1 MTIEEF
7 GRKLRAREVTAL
19 EITDACLRRID
30 ELQPSLNA
38 FIRVMTEE
46 ARRDADTADRELASG
61 RDRGPLHGV
70 PIAVKDIIDVRGIP
84 TTAASRVREG
94 HVARSDAA
102 VITRL
107 RKAGAVII
115 GKTNLD
121 EFAFGTTSENSAFG
135 PVRHPLDPARSPGGS
150 SGGSAVAVAAGMAFA
165 ALGTDTGGS
174 IRIPAAA
181 CGIVGLKP
189 TLGDIPTDGVV
200 PLSKTFDHVGPFT
213 RTVGDA
219 SLLHQA
225 MSASGTDLQSS
236 RTDHRADGTD
246 LQSRGTDLQS
256 RGTDL
261 QSRGADLPRSAR
273 NLRLGIPHGYLT
285 EVLDREVRARFD
297 EAVTALRGASATLSD
312 VSIPHASMTPA
323 VYMHIHASEGATYH
337 ARTLD
342 AVPDRYMPVV
352 RRRLEIGRYVLAQD
366 YQRAMEG
373 REQLRREVDAALTGC
388 AALILPTLPIAA
400 PRAGAESVLVD
411 GAPEPVR
418 ALMLRLT
425 QLFNVTGHPAIS
437 IPCGV
442 TPDGL
447 PVGLQL
453 VGHRNQTNRLLWVAQ
468 VVEDHAQRGRQEKPN
483 KVLPRSD

>member
-1 MTIEEF
+1 VDPPFFWTRLFYMTIEEF
-7 GRKLRAREVTAL
+7 ARKLRAREVTAL
-19 EITDACLRRID
+19 DITNTCLQRID

-38 FIRVMTEE
+38 FIRVMAEE
-46 ARRDADTADRELASG
+46 AMRDAEAADRELASG

-70 PIAVKDIIDVRGIP
+70 PIAVKDIIDVRGVS

-94 HVARSDAA
+94 HVAAADAF
-102 VITRL
+102 VIARL
-107 RKAGAVII
+107 REAGAVII

-135 PVRHPLDPARSPGGS
+135 AVRHPLDPSRSPGGS
-150 SGGSAVAVAAGMAFA
+150 SGGSAVAVASGMALA

-189 TLGDIPTDGVV
+189 SLADISTEGVV

-219 SLLHQA
+219 RLVHHA
-225 MSASGTDLQSS
+225 MSGSSGADVRSS
-236 RTDHRADGTD
+236 
-246 LQSRGTDLQS
+246 
-256 RGTDL
+256 
-261 QSRGADLPRSAR
+261 GADLPRSAQG
-273 NLRLGIPHGYLT
+273 LRLGIPRGYLT
-285 EVLDREVRARFD
+285 DLLDGDVRARFD
-297 EAVTALRGASATLSD
+297 EATAALRNAGATLTE

-323 VYMHIHASEGATYH
+323 VYIHIHSSEGATFH

-342 AVPDRYMPVV
+342 AQPERYTPVV
-352 RRRLEIGRYVLAQD
+352 RRRLELGRYVLAQD
-366 YQRAMEG
+366 YARAMDG
-373 REQLRREVDAALTGC
+373 REVLRREVDAALENC
-388 AALILPTLPIAA
+388 DALVLPTLPIPA
-400 PRAGAESVLVD
+400 PPIGAETMTI
-411 GAPEPVR
+411 GGGEEPVR

-437 IPCGV
+437 LPCGV
-442 TPDGL
+442 TAGGW

-453 VGHRNQTNRLLWVAQ
+453 VGHRSRTERLLSLAH
-468 VVEDHAQRGRQEKPN
+468 VVEPLVRVG
-483 KVLPRSD
+483 